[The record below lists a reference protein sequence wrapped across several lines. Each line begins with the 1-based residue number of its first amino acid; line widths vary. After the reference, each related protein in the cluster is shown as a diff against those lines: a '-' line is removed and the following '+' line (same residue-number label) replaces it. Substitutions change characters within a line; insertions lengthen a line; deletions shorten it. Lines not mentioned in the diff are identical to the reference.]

1 MTSEEVLRYLDLPS
15 ASMREA
21 LDLITRV
28 APAMTTV
35 YIHGPSGS
43 GKEFIA
49 RAVHAFSPRSSGPFI
64 AVNCGAIPRELI
76 ESEVF
81 GSEKGAYT
89 GSVRT
94 RAGLLESG
102 AGGTLFLDEI
112 GDMPLDMQVKLLR
125 VLEDRTFSRVG
136 GSQVIKADI
145 RLVCATHRDL
155 HKRVEEGEFRE
166 DLFYRINVFPVTL
179 AGLSE
184 RRDDIPKLTD
194 LILKRLR
201 KTGFP
206 DVPKFDGAALT
217 ALKNAEW
224 PGNIRQLRN
233 VLERAS
239 VLYPGQSVGAAEIA
253 RITTPRKS
261 VDRVEETQALMAT
274 LAGILPIGIDE
285 DNQGPTVSSPMAMA
299 AEPADIAV
307 FLREAQDFN
316 FRDHIAQIEM
326 NFIKS
331 SLAEAEGSVSG
342 AARLLGLQRTTLIEK
357 MRKYGIQREDA

>member
-1 MTSEEVLRYLDLPS
+1 MTSEEVQRYLDLPS

-28 APAMTTV
+28 APALTTV

-43 GKEFIA
+43 GKEFVA
-49 RAVHAFSPRSSGPFI
+49 RAVHAFSPRSTGPFI

-76 ESEVF
+76 ESELF

-94 RAGLLESG
+94 RAGLIE
-102 AGGTLFLDEI
+102 AAEGGTLFLDEI
-112 GDMPLDMQVKLLR
+112 GDMPIDMQVKLLR
-125 VLEDRTFSRVG
+125 VLEDRSFSRVG
-136 GSQVIKADI
+136 GSQVIKSDI

-155 HKRVEEGEFRE
+155 EKRVEEGHFRE
-166 DLFYRINVFPVTL
+166 DLYYRINVFPVTL

-184 RRDDIPKLTD
+184 RREDIPRLTE

-206 DVPKFDGAALT
+206 DTPKFEAGAVA

-239 VLYPGQSVGAAEIA
+239 VLYPGQAIGAAQIE
-253 RITTPRKS
+253 RITTPRKQ
-261 VDRVEETQALMAT
+261 VDHIEETQALMAS
-274 LAGILPIGIDE
+274 LEGILPIGIDE
-285 DNQGPTVSSPMAMA
+285 AATEALVFASQGG
-299 AEPADIAV
+299 EPEDIGA
-307 FLREAQDFN
+307 FLRSAQDFN
-316 FRDHIAQIEM
+316 FRDHIAHIEM
-326 NFIKS
+326 NFIKGA
-331 SLAEAEGSVSG
+331 LNEAEGSVSG

-357 MRKYGIQREDA
+357 MRKYAIQRDEA

>member
-1 MTSEEVLRYLDLPS
+1 VQRYLDLPS
-15 ASMREA
+15 PSMREA

-28 APAMTTV
+28 APAMTSV

-43 GKEFIA
+43 GKEFVA
-49 RAVHAFSPRSSGPFI
+49 RAVHAFSPRASGPFI

-76 ESEVF
+76 ESELF

-94 RAGLLESG
+94 RAGLIE
-102 AGGTLFLDEI
+102 AAEGGTLFLDEI

-125 VLEDRTFSRVG
+125 VLEDRSFLRVG

-155 HKRVEEGEFRE
+155 MKRVEDGHFRE

-179 AGLSE
+179 AGLAD
-184 RRDDIPKLTD
+184 RREDIPKLTD

-206 DVPKFDGAALT
+206 DVPKFETDAVA
-217 ALKNAEW
+217 ALKNADW

-233 VLERAS
+233 VLERAA
-239 VLYPGQSVGAAEIA
+239 VLYPGQAIGAAQVEHL
-253 RITTPRKS
+253 TTPRKA
-261 VDRVEETQALMAT
+261 VERIEETQALMAT
-274 LAGILPIGIDE
+274 LEGILPIGVDE
-285 DNQGPTVSSPMAMA
+285 GA
-299 AEPADIAV
+299 AEAPSVMGLSGAPEDVGA
-307 FLREAQDFN
+307 FLREVQDFN

-326 NFIKS
+326 TFIKGA
-331 SLAEAEGSVSG
+331 LNEAEGSVSG

-357 MRKYGIQREDA
+357 MRKYAIQREDA

>member
-1 MTSEEVLRYLDLPS
+1 MTSEEVQRYLDLPS
-15 ASMREA
+15 PSMREA

-28 APAMTTV
+28 APAMTSV
-35 YIHGPSGS
+35 YINGPSGS

-49 RAVHAFSPRSSGPFI
+49 RAVHAFSGRSAGPFI

-76 ESEVF
+76 ESELF

-94 RAGLLESG
+94 RAGLIE
-102 AGGTLFLDEI
+102 AAEGGTLFLDEI

-125 VLEDRTFSRVG
+125 VLEDRSFSRVG
-136 GSQVIKADI
+136 GSVVIKADI

-155 HKRVEEGEFRE
+155 IKRVEEGHFRE
-166 DLFYRINVFPVTL
+166 DLFYRINVFPVSL

-184 RRDDIPKLTD
+184 RREDIPRLTE

-206 DVPKFDGAALT
+206 DIPKFEPEAVA
-217 ALKNAEW
+217 ALKNADW

-233 VLERAS
+233 VLERAA
-239 VLYPGQSVGAAEIA
+239 VLYPGQAIGAAQIE

-261 VDRVEETQALMAT
+261 VDRIEETQALMAS
-274 LAGILPIGIDE
+274 LEGILPIGIDE
-285 DNQGPTVSSPMAMA
+285 ASLENQSAASAVSVPEDLGA
-299 AEPADIAV
+299 
-307 FLREAQDFN
+307 FLRETPDFN

-326 NFIKS
+326 NFIKGA
-331 SLAEAEGSVSG
+331 LNEAEGSVSG